1 MTNCG
6 PGGSGTESCC
16 TSLEVTGGTYY
27 RTYTNTGSGPTGEAD
42 PAMVS
47 SFNLD
52 KYLVTVGRFRQF
64 VAAWDNGAGYL
75 PPAGSGKHTHLN
87 NGNGLNAAGGGYEP
101 GWAATDD
108 SQIMPTDAN
117 LVNAFVGMAHTWTSS
132 VGSQEN
138 LPINCVNWYEAYAF
152 CIWDQGFLP
161 SEAEWEYASAGGSL
175 ELEYPWGAA
184 APGTASQY
192 AIYGC
197 NYPDGSGT
205 CTGVANFAPVGTA
218 VMGVGVWGQ
227 LDLSGSVLEWNLDA
241 YANYVDPCSDCAY
254 LTPGSDRVTRGG
266 GAGYDLASLRP
277 PARNSSDPAARDS
290 DVGLRCARAP

>member
-1 MTNCG
+1 MG
-6 PGGSGTESCC
+6 LIDPVSGQPE
-16 TSLEVTGGTYY
+16 TGWLA
-27 RTYTNTGSGPTGEAD
+27 SD
-42 PAMVS
+42 
-47 SFNLD
+47 
-52 KYLVTVGRFRQF
+52 
-64 VAAWDNGAGYL
+64 
-75 PPAGSGKHTHLN
+75 
-87 NGNGLNAAGGGYEP
+87 
-101 GWAATDD
+101 
-108 SQIMPTDAN
+108 DAN
-117 LVNAFVGMAHTWTSS
+117 LDPSDTNLGGCVSSGEAYSTWTPSPGDDES
-132 VGSQEN
+132 
-138 LPINCVNWYEAYAF
+138 LPINCLNWYEAYAF